1 MPVNQ
6 GKNRAVDRAMAIA
19 TGPVKGAS
27 PGRLDDVDTSVPPGS
42 YVIPADVVSAL
53 GDGNSDAGHAIL
65 DKMFP
70 PAGEQEVAQF
80 KKGGAVPVKLS
91 HGEHVITPEQ
101 IKTKFGDIKQG
112 QGILDQFVLDTRKQN
127 VDTLQKLPPPAQD

>member
-1 MPVNQ
+1 MAVDRT
-6 GKNRAVDRAMAIA
+6 KAVDRAMAIA

-27 PGRLDDVDTSVPPGS
+27 PGRLDDVDTSVPPGA

-53 GDGNSDAGHAIL
+53 GDGNSEAGHALL

-70 PAGEQEVAQF
+70 PAGPDEVAHF
-80 KKGGAVPVKLS
+80 KRGGAIPVKLS
-91 HGEHVITPEQ
+91 HGEHVITPQQ
-101 IKTKFGDIKQG
+101 IRAKFGDVQQG
-112 QGILDQFVLDTRKQN
+112 QAALDQFVLDTRKQN